1 MLTDTPAKDLH
12 FGSHSHGMAHQ
23 GNLLR
28 YVSSP
33 LVTMAPEQKNIESVL
48 IQVDRPS
55 LDEGVRG
62 HADMDDTLVMTGDAD
77 LKAYTD
83 VVKLAKQLHGKVE
96 FLCAMPLARE
106 HPLKIHY
113 REAYEHD
120 IH

>member
-1 MLTDTPAKDLH
+1 MLTDTPAKSLL

-33 LVTMAPEQKNIESVL
+33 LVTMAPEQENIESVL

-55 LDEGVRG
+55 LDKGVRD

-83 VVKLAKQLHGKVE
+83 VVKLAKQLHGKVGL
-96 FLCAMPLARE
+96 LCAT
-106 HPLKIHY
+106 LKIHH
-113 REAYEHD
+113 REALA
-120 IH
+120 